1 MHKFTE
7 DIFQTA
13 LDLNETIVF
22 EYDMESDVMTF
33 SDNVSKYIPI
43 ASVVYN
49 YLEDLEIR
57 GKIYLEDTK
66 KAIAFFKGVMDD
78 TELVM
83 EYIRCMDFEGEY
95 PWYQLRGKLKTDG
108 NLGTRILYGTMTCVE
123 GNANFEVDGQSTIDP
138 LTRLDNRE
146 CAISKMNLYLRE
158 ISEEAIPNVLLID
171 VDNFMNIISNLGQN
185 EADGALLEVGRI
197 LKRALRGTDIIGRY
211 GQDQFIVCMK
221 GVRDEKVFCERATYI
236 MDSVKTVWQDY
247 KNHEIISV
255 SIGIATF
262 PMGEKHEFP
271 TLWDK
276 AVAALQKAKENEKD
290 SFVLYSDAMKDASD
304 FKNVSITSREF
315 ELVKGILDPIMTW
328 AYAVDENYNIVYANK
343 ALADRMGDQCEGLCY
358 AKIKGYDAPCPD
370 CPINA
375 MTSKKSNLDSVVYSP
390 YMRDTINVRTTR
402 ITLRNKTKL
411 YIVSNVKDDMKLQ
424 IEKLKESEQRS
435 QEASLKLNNIVWDI
449 NITKNTAVRIQEDE
463 ILVNTLP
470 RVENFQNLRML
481 YLENVVFPEDRDE
494 FLALLDPLR
503 IREASKLGMEKV
515 EKQLR
520 LLTPDGYQYF
530 NAKSL
535 ITPAAKGVDET
546 VFFTAT
552 NFQELRNE
560 IIEKINV
567 EETYKSFKNLNKF
580 QQELVKSNE
589 RYENVSELTGI
600 YMFEYDVSNE
610 EFYFNATF
618 DTVFYIDENA
628 IKDEWALLNMLRPAR
643 EDSDKYENFKTRLM
657 EKDDVAET
665 TVRLFTKYGSAVWFT
680 ITAQKLHGLNNSLVR
695 VLYVLQNVNNE
706 MNIKTELEFRADYDS
721 ATGLYNSEYFYQ
733 NAAERINLNPDKQYC
748 IISLDIKRFRIIN
761 DRFGVESGN
770 ACLEYLGEIIRDSL
784 PYNFLAARYQ
794 SDSCTVLYEYEND
807 QQIADYMDGLTN
819 AFKYEDAMN
828 CGSSLCFGIYKIH
841 NRNTPVRLMCDRA
854 RMAKK
859 EIKGNAFVNF
869 AVYDDKLRLVMR
881 EQAEIESEMRR
892 ALDRREF
899 VMYLQPKYDA
909 KTEKICGAEAL
920 VRWKHPVKGIR
931 MPGDFLPL
939 FENNGFVRN
948 LDVYM
953 WNECAAYLKHLSD
966 DLGVNIPISVNISRV
981 HINNTDLVPTI
992 KNIVRRHGI
1001 DPSRLELEITE
1012 SFFMDDEVD
1021 LFNVM
1026 KELKAAGFVIEMDD
1040 FGSGYS
1046 SLNMLRQA
1054 PVDVIKIDR
1063 YFLDEIMTT
1072 TRGRIIVENSI
1083 IMSKQL
1089 GLTVVAEG
1097 VENIAQ
1103 LEFVRNAGADIVQG
1117 YYYSKPISVEEFEE
1131 KLRAEREND

>member
-1 MHKFTE
+1 MHKFNE
-7 DIFQTA
+7 DLFESA
-13 LDLNETIVF
+13 LDLNETIVY
-22 EYDMESDVMTF
+22 EYDIEHDVINY
-33 SDNVSKYIPI
+33 SENVSKYIPI
-43 ASVVYN
+43 SNVVPN

-57 GKIYLEDTK
+57 GKIYPEDVK
-66 KAIAFFKGVMDD
+66 RAIAFFRGVIDD
-78 TELVM
+78 TELIM
-83 EYIRCMDFEGEY
+83 EYVRFLDFEGEY
-95 PWYQLRGKLKTDG
+95 PWYQIRGKMRYDEE
-108 NLGTRILYGTMTCVE
+108 GTPKVLYGTITCVDAE
-123 GNANFEVDGQSTIDP
+123 SNHVVDTQSTIDP

-146 CAISKMNLYLRE
+146 CAVTKINTYLGTV
-158 ISEEAIPNVLLID
+158 SEDSYPNVLLID
-171 VDNFMNIISNLGQN
+171 VDNFMNIISKQGQK
-185 EADGALLEVGRI
+185 EADGTLLEVGRV

-236 MDSVKTVWQDY
+236 MDTVKTVWQDY

-255 SIGIATF
+255 SIGIATY
-262 PMGEKHEFP
+262 PVGEKVEFP

-276 AVAALQKAKENEKD
+276 ACQALEKAKEDKKD
-290 SFVLYSDAMKDASD
+290 SFVLYSDAMKNADD
-304 FKNVSITSREF
+304 FKNVSLTSREF

-328 AYAVDENYNIVYANK
+328 AYAVDENYNIVYVNK
-343 ALADRMGDQCEGLCY
+343 ALKDRMGEDCEGLCY

-375 MTSKKSNLDSVVYSP
+375 MTANKSNIDATCYSP
-390 YMRDTINVRTTR
+390 YMRDTVNVRTTR
-402 ITLRNKTKL
+402 ITLRNKSKL
-411 YIVSNVKDDMKLQ
+411 YIVSNLIEDMELQ
-424 IEKLKESEQRS
+424 IEKLKESAQKS
-435 QEASLKLNNIVWDI
+435 SEAVLKQNNIVWDI
-449 NITKNTAVRIQEDE
+449 NVTKNTAVRLHEED
-463 ILVNTLP
+463 ILVNTQP
-470 RVENFQNLRML
+470 RVENFQTLRGI
-481 YLENVVFPEDRDE
+481 YIENVVYPEDRDE
-494 FLALLDPLR
+494 FSALLDPLR
-503 IREASKLGMEKV
+503 IREATKLGMDTIE
-515 EKQLR
+515 R
-520 LLTPDGYQYF
+520 SFRMLTPDGYQYF
-530 NAKSL
+530 AAKSM
-535 ITPAAKGVDET
+535 ITPAAKGVDEA
-546 VFFTAT
+546 VFFTAV
-552 NFQELRNE
+552 NIHALRNK
-560 IIEKINV
+560 IIEKYSV
-567 EETYKSFKNLNKF
+567 EETYKSLSNLNKF
-580 QQELVKSNE
+580 QQELIKSNE

-600 YMFEYDVSNE
+600 YMFEYDVPNN
-610 EFYFNATF
+610 EFYYNVTF
-618 DTVFYIDENA
+618 DSIFNVDESM
-628 IKDEWALLNMLRPAR
+628 IKDEWSILRILRPAS
-643 EDSDKYENFKTRLM
+643 EDADKYENFKDRLM
-657 EKDDVAET
+657 NKDDVAET
-665 TVRLFTKYGSAVWFT
+665 TVRIFTKYGSAVWFT

-733 NAAERINLNPDKQYC
+733 NATERINLNPEKQFC

-770 ACLEYLGEIIRDSL
+770 ACLEYLGMIIRDSL

-794 SDSCTVLYEYEND
+794 SDSCTILYEYEND
-807 QQIADYMDGLTN
+807 QEIVDYMDRLTD
-819 AFKYEDAMN
+819 AFKYEDALN

-841 NRNTPVRLMCDRA
+841 NRNIPVRLMCDRA

-939 FENNGFVRN
+939 FENNGFVKN
-948 LDVYM
+948 LDEYM
-953 WNECAAYLKHLSD
+953 WNECASYLGRLSKE
-966 DLGVNIPISVNISRV
+966 LGIEIPISVNISRV

-992 KNIVRRHGI
+992 KKIVQRHGI
-1001 DPSRLELEITE
+1001 KPHLLELEITE

-1063 YFLDEIMTT
+1063 YFLDEILTT
-1072 TRGRIIVENSI
+1072 TRGKIIVENSI

-1097 VENIAQ
+1097 VENKAQ
-1103 LEFVRNAGADIVQG
+1103 LDFVRNAGADIVQG
-1117 YYYSKPISVEEFEE
+1117 YYYSKPIPVDEFEQ
-1131 KLRAEREND
+1131 KLRDEREK